1 MPKRSLFKILLKWF
15 FFTALSGLLCLT
27 AFGYFFYNRLLETL
41 PDIKTLQHVHY
52 ETPLKIYSNDKRLI
66 GQFGEQNRAP
76 IGVDQIPK
84 LLIKAF
90 VAAEDEHFFEHRGV
104 DYKGL
109 LRAGLQLA
117 LTGEKKQGGSTITMQ
132 LTRNFLIGKE
142 KTYLR
147 KLKEIILALRV
158 EREYS
163 KDKIL
168 ELYLNQIYLGQR
180 SYGVSAAA
188 ETYYGRPLQSLSL
201 AEFAMIAGLPKAPS
215 AYNPIAN
222 EARAMQRRNY
232 VLRRMR
238 ELGFISDQDF
248 ENALKQPSTAKLHY
262 RPVELDAPYVAEMA
276 RQEMVSRYGEKAYTS
291 GFNVYTTITEPLQKA
306 ANQALADALHR
317 YDERHGYR
325 AAPSTLMQTSSF
337 DDLPVIGDT
346 FPAVIIRTTKKAITA
361 RLQNNALID
370 IPEENAQWARNTR
383 LTGKDE
389 VVSVNNI
396 IRVRQLPDKTWA
408 ITQVP
413 RVEGAFVALK
423 ADTGAI
429 LALTGGF
436 DFFRNKFNRAVQSK
450 RQPGSGFKP
459 IIYTAALE
467 EGFTPA
473 TIINDE
479 PIVIDDPHQE
489 IEWRPENYSR
499 NFVGPTSLRKA
510 LIHSSNVISV
520 RLLETIGLEKAI
532 STAKRFGFSPR
543 QLPRSLSLAL
553 GSGYASPLQMAQ
565 MYAVFANG
573 GFLVNPYLIER
584 VETKEGEI
592 VFQAAPPAAC
602 SHCDS
607 RADGDGLAP
616 RILAP
621 PIHFLMNSLLRDVVQ
636 HGTATDAKI
645 LSRTDLAG
653 KTGTT
658 NDFRDAW
665 FNGYT
670 PDIAATAWVGFDNF
684 DSLGE
689 RETGGKTALP
699 MWVEFMKTALQNLPE
714 TPMVVPEGI
723 VQAFINPATGFL
735 EPAGSKYGMLEYFQ
749 SGRAPTNLGPSGGES
764 GEDYDGNKSS
774 PNGKG
779 VIDKPVE
786 ALF

>member
-1 MPKRSLFKILLKWF
+1 MPKRSLVKILLKWF
-15 FFTALSGLLCLT
+15 FFTALAGLFCLT
-27 AFGYFFYNRLLETL
+27 AFGYFVYHQLLKTL
-41 PDIKTLQHVHY
+41 PDIKTLHHVHY
-52 ETPLKIYSNDKRLI
+52 ETPLKIYSSDKRLI

-76 IGVDQIPK
+76 VVIDQIPK

-90 VAAEDEHFFEHRGV
+90 VAAEDERFFEHLGV

-109 LRAGLQLA
+109 LRAGVQLA
-117 LTGEKKQGGSTITMQ
+117 ITGEKRQGGSTITMQ
-132 LTRNFLIGKE
+132 VTRNFLISKE

-158 EREYS
+158 EREYA

-168 ELYLNQIYLGQR
+168 ELYLNQIYLGHR
-180 SYGVSAAA
+180 SYGVNAAA
-188 ETYYGRPLQSLSL
+188 QTYYGKPLQSLSL
-201 AEFAMIAGLPKAPS
+201 AEYAMIAGLPKAPS
-215 AYNPIAN
+215 AYNPITN

-238 ELGFISDQDF
+238 ELDFINEQDF
-248 ENALKQPSTAKLHY
+248 EDALKQPSTAKLHY
-262 RPVELDAPYVAEMA
+262 RPVELAAPYVAEMA

-291 GFNVYTTITEPLQKA
+291 GFNVYTTITESLQTA
-306 ANQALADALHR
+306 ANDALAHALHG

-325 AAPSTLMQTSSF
+325 TAPATVMQNSNF
-337 DDLPVIGDT
+337 GDIPIIGDT
-346 FPAVIIRTTKKAITA
+346 LPAYIVRITKKKITA
-361 RLQNNALID
+361 RLQNNTLID
-370 IPEENAQWARNTR
+370 IPEENAQWMRNTR
-383 LTGKDE
+383 SMNKDE
-389 VVSVNNI
+389 IIAANNL
-396 IRVRQLPDKTWA
+396 IRVRRLPDKTWA

-413 RVEGAFVALK
+413 GIEGAFVALK

-473 TIINDE
+473 SIINDE

-510 LIHSSNVISV
+510 LVHSSNVISV
-520 RLLETIGLEKAI
+520 RLLETIGLDKAI
-532 STAKRFGFSPR
+532 STAKRFGFSSQ

-573 GFLVNPYLIER
+573 GFLVNPYFIER
-584 VETKEGEI
+584 IETKEGDV
-592 VFQAAPPAAC
+592 VFQANPPTAC
-602 SHCDS
+602 SQCDS
-607 RADGDGLAP
+607 RADGNGLAP
-616 RILAP
+616 RIMAP
-621 PIHFLMNSLLRDVVQ
+621 PIHFLINNLLRDVVQ
-636 HGTATDAKI
+636 HGTAIDAKV
-645 LSRTDLAG
+645 LNRTDLAG

-670 PDIAATAWVGFDNF
+670 PAIAATAWVGFDNF

-699 MWVEFMKTALQNLPE
+699 MWVEFMKIALKNLPE
-714 TPMVVPEGI
+714 TPTVVPEGI
-723 VQAFINPATGFL
+723 VQAFINPATGLL
-735 EPAGSKYGMLEYFQ
+735 EPMGSKYGMLEYFQ
-749 SGRAPTNLGPSGGES
+749 NGRAPTSSGPSA
-764 GEDYDGNKSS
+764 EDSRENDNGTDAG

-779 VIDKPVE
+779 VMDKPVE